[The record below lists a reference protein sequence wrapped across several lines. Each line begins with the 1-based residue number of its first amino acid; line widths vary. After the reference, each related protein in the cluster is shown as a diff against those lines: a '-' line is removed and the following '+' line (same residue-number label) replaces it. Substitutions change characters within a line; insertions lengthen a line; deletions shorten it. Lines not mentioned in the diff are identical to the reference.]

1 MGKYQFKLGTYQALN
16 ISIATMNPNKVIQN
30 KVTYYMHTDKVSFA
44 VRLKCACQAPNWP
57 VDKSASI
64 YDMPIC
70 HIFALMSEWCCLFWW
85 FLGIRVTKFCW
96 VTSFL
101 AILIQVQEEDSS
113 SFPVFFPPHFPP
125 LIGRRYHLSPYFLY
139 YIFSVFAVLSPS
151 LALSIIIPPIS
162 ILIDLAIQLPAACK
176 GLQPSAFQR
185 FCWGQVDKLSSH
197 I

>member
-16 ISIATMNPNKVIQN
+16 ISIANMNANKVTQN

-44 VRLKCACQAPNWP
+44 VRLKFACQAPNWS

-64 YDMPIC
+64 SDMPIC

-85 FLGIRVTKFCW
+85 FLGIRVTIFCW

-113 SFPVFFPPHFPP
+113 SFPVFFPPHFPH
-125 LIGRRYHLSPYFLY
+125 LIGRRYTIWILIFFIASSLFLLFFLHPWPSQSLSPQY
-139 YIFSVFAVLSPS
+139 LST
-151 LALSIIIPPIS
+151 
-162 ILIDLAIQLPAACK
+162 LI
-176 GLQPSAFQR
+176 
-185 FCWGQVDKLSSH
+185 
-197 I
+197 